1 MSTST
6 ASKVKI
12 RPAIFPADKEI
23 VSQLFRAYA
32 QSLPIKLD
40 FQGFEEELAGLPGKY
55 GAEQNGAVYLAY
67 TNDTSPEQESSQ
79 LPDTNIGVVALRHL
93 PTSNSTSTCEL
104 KRLYLTPS
112 SRGLGVSKHLLDAM
126 IAKAR
131 DLGYSEMLLDTL
143 ASMTAARRLYTSYNF
158 SEIPAYYASDPSAV
172 FYKLLL

>member
-1 MSTST
+1 MS
-6 ASKVKI
+6 SKTIPEVKI
-12 RPAIFPADKEI
+12 RPAIFPADKAI

-55 GAEQNGAVYLAY
+55 SAEQNGAVYLAY
-67 TNDTSPEQESSQ
+67 TNDTSPEQE
-79 LPDTNIGVVALRHL
+79 TIIGVVALRHL
-93 PTSNSTSTCEL
+93 PTSNSTPTCEL

-112 SRGLGVSKHLLDAM
+112 SRGLGVSKHLMDTV

-131 DLGYSEMLLDTL
+131 SLGYSEMLLDTL